1 VLASLIPLL
10 ITSRNKNQLR
20 VFWTLVVIILGPLGL
35 LVWLVARRKRGA
47 GTWSAALVE
56 MAGDVMPTVIAFM
69 AMLVVFIT
77 IPAAGA
83 AAPVQIS
90 LVFGLPLLVGLLVFQ
105 GPLLASATQE
115 GYSRTLG
122 QRLPQ
127 AWVVANLGMA
137 GITAVALPLASLS
150 TRICSFF
157 SLPLWTVTALW
168 AVVALGALVG
178 GLLLLIFERWAVR
191 RGFRAWSVLA
201 SAEGEVVSPPWRNL
215 WWWILLSYVA
225 LFGGIVV
232 NAFIQQLLSA

>member
-1 VLASLIPLL
+1 
-10 ITSRNKNQLR
+10 
-20 VFWTLVVIILGPLGL
+20 
-35 LVWLVARRKRGA
+35 
-47 GTWSAALVE
+47 
-56 MAGDVMPTVIAFM
+56 M

-77 IPAAGA
+77 IPATGA
-83 AAPVQIS
+83 AAPVQLS
-90 LVFGLPLLVGLLVFQ
+90 LVLGLPFLVGWLFFQ

-115 GYSRTLG
+115 GYRRTLG